1 MQLKD
6 SFSMTLNDA
15 ECFITKK
22 TKQNKNK
29 KQKQN
34 KKKKTNK
41 ALSSARKSGAS
52 SSRNEQMK

>member
-1 MQLKD
+1 
-6 SFSMTLNDA
+6 MTLNDA

-34 KKKKTNK
+34 KKKKQTKPCLQQGNLGPPHPEMNK
-41 ALSSARKSGAS
+41 
-52 SSRNEQMK
+52 